1 MLRFPAVNSLTAS
14 GLKHLARALKWDA
27 SAPFRHLE
35 CVPRLFSNW
44 PEGARAG
51 RDGGGLWGRHGL
63 AMADNA
69 LGAYCRNH
77 ANQIVLR
84 RRRRAGDE

>member
-1 MLRFPAVNSLTAS
+1 MTVNIPIGVIEIQLETIE
-14 GLKHLARALKWDA
+14 LKLDRLIDEMRLLKSRTIAFDT

-51 RDGGGLWGRHGL
+51 RDGGGPV
-63 AMADNA
+63 
-69 LGAYCRNH
+69 GARWACD
-77 ANQIVLR
+77 
-84 RRRRAGDE
+84 GW